1 MSLERIEITPF
12 AVIAGDILKNRRS
25 GALTVIRSSQ
35 RDVLFW
41 SQGELVLI
49 IPATPDASL
58 AQLLLRRG
66 AITRERAA
74 AISGD
79 DPINAVARFHETG
92 TLDLSARQTLLREWL
107 ATLFVPFFSLDEGTA
122 VFSEE
127 EAIDPERRVFLQS
140 TASLVL
146 EGVRSI
152 TNGLL
157 LRRSLGDL
165 KREIEPAR
173 ETRFSIESIALTD
186 AERKI
191 AGSLSERIT
200 IEAFLKRSAPDSV
213 SAAKVVIGL
222 MALGVFQVVDVAAS
236 RPAPATPDFDD
247 MQRDLELLAAIGSSD
262 HRSLRAV
269 GLSRQ
274 MASMDHYRVLD
285 IPRAATRAQV
295 LAAAETMKRNYDPAT
310 FPPIVRDAVMAIH
323 RRVDEAMNVLKEPA
337 QRTEYDRMLSHPAAR
352 RPTSGDGSIQQKLTQ
367 RSIAQHNYN
376 RARELTVSGDYYGAI
391 VLLKQAVEFAPEM
404 ADGWFLLASCQE
416 RNPKWRRDAAV
427 SYQKALSIDPNHVE
441 AMISLGDL
449 YRMEGLASRAQTCYE
464 DALKIAPD
472 NQQAKSRLQALKK
485 R

>member
-12 AVIAGDILKNRRS
+12 AVIAGDILQNRRS
-25 GALTVIRSSQ
+25 GSLTIIRASQ
-35 RDVLFW
+35 RNVLFW

-49 IPATPDASL
+49 IPPAPDDTL
-58 AQLLLRRG
+58 AQFLLRRG

-74 AISGD
+74 DIAGD

-107 ATLFVPFFSLDEGTA
+107 KALFIPFFSLDDGTA
-122 VFSEE
+122 VFSDED
-127 EAIDPERRVFLQS
+127 AIDPERRVFLQS

-146 EGVRSI
+146 EGVRAI

-173 ETRFSIESIALTD
+173 DGRLSMESIALTD
-186 AERKI
+186 AERHV
-191 AGSLSERIT
+191 ASSLTGPIT
-200 IEAFLKRSAPDSV
+200 IEAFLKRAAPDSV
-213 SAAKVVIGL
+213 GAAKVVIGL
-222 MALGVFQVVDVAAS
+222 LALGVFKVVDVSAS
-236 RPAPATPDFDD
+236 RTAPATPDFDD

-274 MASMDHYRVLD
+274 MASMDHYRILD
-285 IPRAATRAQV
+285 VPRAATRAQI
-295 LAAAETMKRNYDPAT
+295 LSAAESMKRVYDPASY
-310 FPPIVRDAVMAIH
+310 PPIVRDAVMSIH
-323 RRVDEAMNVLKEPA
+323 RRIDDAVNVLKEPS
-337 QRTEYDRMLSHPAAR
+337 QRAEYDRMLSQPAAR
-352 RPTSGDGSIQQKLTQ
+352 RPTTGDGSIQQKLTQ
-367 RSIAQHNYN
+367 RSIAQHNFN

-404 ADGWFLLASCQE
+404 ADAWFLLASCQE

-427 SYQKALSIDPNHVE
+427 SYQKALSADPNHVE

-449 YRMEGLASRAQTCYE
+449 YRMEGLTSRAQTCYE

-472 NQQAKSRLQALKK
+472 NQQAKSRLGGLKK